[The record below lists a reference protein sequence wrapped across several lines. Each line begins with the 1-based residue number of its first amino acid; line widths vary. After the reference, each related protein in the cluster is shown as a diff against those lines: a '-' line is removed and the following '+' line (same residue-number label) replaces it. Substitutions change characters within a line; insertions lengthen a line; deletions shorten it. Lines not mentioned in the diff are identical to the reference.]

1 MTRSIPL
8 AGALCLLFVCGL
20 AGAQG
25 DGSALPTI
33 PVQSLGTEA
42 TTPARFERLR
52 LTASNTLNE
61 ISLQGYV
68 QLDNDFYD
76 GAYNQRGN
84 GGSSENEIRRA
95 RFGVEGTLEGGWS
108 YDFLLNVDDDE
119 QTADVDTASIRYAG
133 EPWAAITAGR
143 FKRPVG
149 LEVLTSAKWSLT
161 DERAIIFEA
170 IPHNDVSQFG
180 LMLDGALSGF
190 HYYLGIFDANVEDI
204 QTGEDQ
210 YGLYARLTYADVSQ
224 RGNVLHLGLSAA
236 DQKPDDRTPTTV
248 ASRFGVHTL
257 PSDRY
262 QFVNELNPNRT
273 RASVIEV
280 NKDRQAGVEFATVL
294 GPVTI
299 QAEVL
304 GRDLALSAGR
314 NVQVRGGYLAVAWAL
329 TGQRRRYNADNGTFG
344 NILGAG
350 DAKRSAWELVA
361 KVDHV
366 EARKDA
372 DAKVTLGTLG
382 LIWTPNLNLRFLV
395 DYLRFKSDGLAD
407 GDDFQDEG
415 SAVNAR
421 MQFHF

>member
-1 MTRSIPL
+1 MIRFILL
-8 AGALCLLFVCGL
+8 ARALCLLLITGPAV
-20 AGAQG
+20 AQG
-25 DGSALPTI
+25 NDQTLPTLS
-33 PVQSLGTEA
+33 VQSLPPDA
-42 TTPARFERLR
+42 SAPSRLERLR
-52 LTASNTLNE
+52 LTASNALDE

-76 GAYNQRGN
+76 GAYNLRGN

-108 YDFLLNVDDDE
+108 YDFLLNVDDDA
-119 QTADVDTASIRYAG
+119 QTADVDTAAIRYAAA
-133 EPWAAITAGR
+133 PWAALTAGR

-149 LEVLTSAKWSLT
+149 FEVLTSAKWSLT
-161 DERAIIFEA
+161 DERALIFEA

-180 LMLDGALSGF
+180 LMVDGALENF

-204 QTGEDQ
+204 QTDEDQ
-210 YGLYARLTYADVSQ
+210 YGLYARGTYARVSAN
-224 RGNVLHLGLSAA
+224 GNVLHFGLSAA
-236 DQKPDDRTPTTV
+236 DQNPDDRTPTTI

-257 PSDRY
+257 ASDQF

-273 RASVIEV
+273 RTSIIEV
-280 NKDRQAGVEFATVL
+280 SKDRQAGFEFATVL
-294 GPVTI
+294 GPLTV

-304 GRDLALSAGR
+304 GRDVGLTAGR
-314 NVQVRGGYLAVAWAL
+314 EVQVRGGYAAVAWAI
-329 TGQRRRYNADNGTFG
+329 TGQRRVYNVGNGTFG
-344 NILGAG
+344 NILRDG
-350 DAKRSAWELVA
+350 DAKGGAWELVA